1 MIQEGEEEKQHSVA
15 CSDIHSDLAL
25 LTSLH
30 LVTSAQ
36 KACTRACARMC
47 VCWGGGILQ
56 QRSSP
61 LFVRKQSDELDI

>member
-1 MIQEGEEEKQHSVA
+1 MIWEGGEKAAHCTVA
-15 CSDIHSDLAL
+15 CSDIHCDLAL

-30 LVTSAQ
+30 LVSHLVTSVQ
-36 KACTRACARMC
+36 S
-47 VCWGGGILQ
+47 GGLQ

>member
-1 MIQEGEEEKQHSVA
+1 MGGHHTVA
-15 CSDIHSDLAL
+15 CSDIRCDPAL

-30 LVTSAQ
+30 LVSHLVTSVQ
-36 KACTRACARMC
+36 S
-47 VCWGGGILQ
+47 GGEGETEGGLQ